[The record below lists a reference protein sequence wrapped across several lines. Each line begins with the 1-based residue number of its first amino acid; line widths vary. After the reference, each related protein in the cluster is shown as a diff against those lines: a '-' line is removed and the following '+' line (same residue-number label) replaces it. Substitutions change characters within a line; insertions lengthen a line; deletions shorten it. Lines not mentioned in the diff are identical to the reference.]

1 MSSDDLTATLHCH
14 FLLHHGWR
22 HVSPGIDCAPCWT
35 GGWYALNSLQYM
47 PSLSVTVVAL
57 CQQTCACAD
66 ISELNLSK
74 GMSIRFPEGKDKLL
88 VFEITMK
95 PDEGIYR

>member
-1 MSSDDLTATLHCH
+1 
-14 FLLHHGWR
+14 
-22 HVSPGIDCAPCWT
+22 
-35 GGWYALNSLQYM
+35 M
-47 PSLSVTVVAL
+47 PSPSVMPIAL
-57 CQQTCACAD
+57 RQQNFACAD

>member
-1 MSSDDLTATLHCH
+1 MQKGACCPHVLCVKLFSPTELPAAQSATVLPVGMLVQILWQLHN
-14 FLLHHGWR
+14 LKG
-22 HVSPGIDCAPCWT
+22 S
-35 GGWYALNSLQYM
+35 
-47 PSLSVTVVAL
+47 
-57 CQQTCACAD
+57 QQPDIWQLPVCAD

-74 GMSIRFPEGKDKLL
+74 GMSIRFPDGKDKLL

>member
-1 MSSDDLTATLHCH
+1 MTNMP
-14 FLLHHGWR
+14 
-22 HVSPGIDCAPCWT
+22 VMPIAPC
-35 GGWYALNSLQYM
+35 
-47 PSLSVTVVAL
+47 
-57 CQQTCACAD
+57 QQDCACAD

>member
-1 MSSDDLTATLHCH
+1 MMVYAKPVSDAYRIASAKC
-14 FLLHHGWR
+14 F
-22 HVSPGIDCAPCWT
+22 
-35 GGWYALNSLQYM
+35 
-47 PSLSVTVVAL
+47 
-57 CQQTCACAD
+57 ACAD

>member
-1 MSSDDLTATLHCH
+1 
-14 FLLHHGWR
+14 
-22 HVSPGIDCAPCWT
+22 
-35 GGWYALNSLQYM
+35 M
-47 PSLSVTVVAL
+47 PSLSVKPIAL
-57 CQQTCACAD
+57 RQQTFACAD